1 MILPLHP
8 LVRRAFPSLLAGAA
22 LLAAGAVAAQT
33 YQRPI
38 LPENQPPLDPRDR
51 RGEDQPGVMTRDYPD
66 FAPQGTSLGS
76 FTLTPRLITDLGYS
90 DNIYARPTNSKSSS
104 IGTVAPEATLRSNW
118 SRHSLD
124 AAGHVEAK
132 RYASATGENVENYRF
147 SLGGGLDISSETVV
161 TAGVRRERQHDL
173 RGDPDS
179 LSRTDAPV
187 PYDVTVGSFGV
198 KQGLGRFI
206 LQVDGTGRVSDYQSV
221 TALDGRRIDGDDRSV
236 SSIGGLGR
244 LSYEIS
250 PDLVVFGE
258 GGWLDRRYDRPAGN
272 GVGNRNSKGPE
283 VGGGVNFALGALWS
297 GEVALGYA
305 EREIQDARFG
315 NVSAM
320 TARAQLLWNVT
331 RATSVRAQAVRN
343 IGEAATGPSIA
354 YVGTGYWL
362 GLEHQLQSDLLLGA
376 SVGTRTLDYA
386 RSQDETDVL
395 SVGARATWFINR
407 NFRAQAEYNF
417 SRRDGTAADTNFD
430 RNIGMLRFVSSF

>member
-1 MILPLHP
+1 MILPFRP
-8 LVRRAFPSLLAGAA
+8 LMRRALPSLLAGAA
-22 LLAAGAVAAQT
+22 LLAAGAAVAQT

-51 RGEDQPGVMTRDYPD
+51 KGEDQPGVMTRDYPD
-66 FAPQGTSLGS
+66 FTPYGTRVGS
-76 FTLTPRLITDLGYS
+76 FTLAPRLITDLGYS
-90 DNIYARPTNSKSSS
+90 DNIYARRQNSKSSS
-104 IGTVAPEATLRSNW
+104 IGTVAPEATLKSNW
-118 SRHSLD
+118 SRHSLE
-124 AAGHVEAK
+124 AAGHAEAK

-147 SLGGGLDISSETVV
+147 SLGGGLDVTSETLV
-161 TAGVRRERQHDL
+161 TAAVRRERQHDL

-187 PYDVTVGSFGV
+187 PYDLTVGTVGL
-198 KQGLGRFI
+198 KQGFGRFI
-206 LQVDGTGRVSDYQSV
+206 LQVDGTGRISDYQSV
-221 TALDGRRIDGDDRSV
+221 TALDGRRIDGGDRSFT
-236 SSIGGLGR
+236 SLGGLGR

-272 GVGNRNSKGPE
+272 GVRNRNSQGPE

-305 EREIQDARFG
+305 EREIADTSFG
-315 NVSAM
+315 SVSAM

-331 RATSVRAQAVRN
+331 RATSLRAQAVRN
-343 IGEAATGPSIA
+343 IGEAATGASIA

-362 GLEHQLQSDLLLGA
+362 GVEHQLQSDLLLGA
-376 SVGTRTLDYA
+376 SVGTRSLDYA
-386 RSQDETDVL
+386 RSQEETDIL

-417 SRRDGTAADTNFD
+417 SRRDGTSAETNFD